1 MPDEPLF
8 SEWRGNSIDAGRLI
22 PGGRKKEFRF
32 KMSVGGRMLVDD
44 SGWLSEEIRMP
55 PMGGGDR

>member
-1 MPDEPLF
+1 MQEKVRDFL
-8 SEWRGNSIDAGRLI
+8 RKIRLKD
-22 PGGRKKEFRF
+22 PAEAKEFRF